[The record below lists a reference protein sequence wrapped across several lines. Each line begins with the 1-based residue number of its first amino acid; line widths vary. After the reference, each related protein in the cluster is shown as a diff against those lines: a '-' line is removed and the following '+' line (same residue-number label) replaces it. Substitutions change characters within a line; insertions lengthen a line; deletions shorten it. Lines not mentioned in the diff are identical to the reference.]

1 MATRTAA
8 LRYLFPGSFAIVM
21 GLAGLALA
29 WHRAVPLM
37 GTEADAAALAIGL
50 VAAAVFIT
58 LCAAML
64 MRHRHHPEAW
74 AEDMRHPLR
83 HTHVA
88 ALPVAAILLATWAVA
103 MGMQGA
109 PVGALWW
116 AGSLGQLFV
125 TVWVLQRWWRGNLA
139 GGLKGN
145 PLQAGG
151 LQWSSVTPALII
163 PVVGNVLV
171 PLAGVTLGHAE
182 WSAAQLG
189 IGLLFWPVVLS
200 LLGVRIAVQGAWA
213 ERLLPANFILL
224 APPAAVGLSLIQ
236 FDAPVLVAW
245 GLWGMGLATLLWLAP
260 LLPRIATQPIGLAHW
275 SMTFPVSAF
284 AALTLRLAPGG
295 VLAVAGMALLALA
308 TLLVAALGLAT
319 VRGLRSGEWL
329 APEVV
334 PIAGSAIGP
343 EAG

>member
-1 MATRTAA
+1 MASRTAA
-8 LRYLFPGSFAIVM
+8 LKYLFPGSFAIVM

-37 GTEADAAALAIGL
+37 GAEADAAALAIGL
-50 VAAAVFIT
+50 VAAAVFIA
-58 LCAAML
+58 LCVAML
-64 MRHRHHPEAW
+64 LRHRHHPEAW
-74 AEDMRHPLR
+74 AEDMRHPVR

-88 ALPVAAILLATWAVA
+88 SLPVAAILLATWAVA
-103 MGMQGA
+103 MDAKGTL
-109 PVGALWW
+109 VGALWW
-116 AGSLGQLFV
+116 AGSLAQLFV
-125 TVWVLQRWWRGNLA
+125 TVWVLQRWWRGHQA
-139 GGLKGN
+139 DGLK
-145 PLQAGG
+145 
-151 LQWSSVTPALII
+151 WSSVTPALII

-171 PLAGVTLGHAE
+171 PLGGVALGHAE

-224 APPAAVGLSLIQ
+224 APPAAVGLSLMQ
-236 FDAPVLVAW
+236 FDAPVLLVW
-245 GLWGMGLATLLWLAP
+245 GLWGTGLATLLWLTP
-260 LLPRIATQPIGLAHW
+260 LLPRIAAQPIGLVHW
-275 SMTFPVSAF
+275 SMTFPLSAF

-295 VLAVAGMALLALA
+295 ALAVAGMALLALA
-308 TLLVAALGLAT
+308 SLLVAALGLAT

-334 PIAGSAIGP
+334 PIAGQITGP
-343 EAG
+343 EAGS